1 MSREKGRNATFF
13 KERPNVFSLSSADVQ
28 LLSFSRSAILFRL
41 TTTTTQQQQHFFS
54 IYLSV
59 CLSPP
64 GSLLSISLNVYI
76 FTQKNCGGELIAEI
90 FVPLVC
96 VRIIMVQKAKKKNT
110 RASKN
115 VLRLLVLLL
124 FHFRNLC
131 VCVCVGSRASFIYSG

>member
-1 MSREKGRNATFF
+1 MSREKGRNATFL
-13 KERPNVFSLSSADVQ
+13 KKDQMLFSLSSADVQ
-28 LLSFSRSAILFRL
+28 LLSFSLSAILFRL
-41 TTTTTQQQQHFFS
+41 TTTTTQQQQFFS

-131 VCVCVGSRASFIYSG
+131 VCVCVCVCVCRFAC

>member
-1 MSREKGRNATFF
+1 MQRFLK
-13 KERPNVFSLSSADVQ
+13 KDQMLFSLSSADVQ

-41 TTTTTQQQQHFFS
+41 TTTTTTQQQQQHFFS

>member
-1 MSREKGRNATFF
+1 MLCF
-13 KERPNVFSLSSADVQ
+13 LSSADVQ
-28 LLSFSRSAILFRL
+28 FLSTSRSAILSL
-41 TTTTTQQQQHFFS
+41 STDCYYTTTTTHFFS
-54 IYLSV
+54 ISV

-96 VRIIMVQKAKKKNT
+96 VRLIMVQKAKKKNT

-115 VLRLLVLLL
+115 VIVTFSF
-124 FHFRNLC
+124 FHYFHDYFSCNFC
-131 VCVCVGSRASFIYSG
+131 VASRTSFI

>member
-1 MSREKGRNATFF
+1 ML
-13 KERPNVFSLSSADVQ
+13 FSLSSADVQ
-28 LLSFSRSAILFRL
+28 LLSFSLSAILFRL
-41 TTTTTQQQQHFFS
+41 TTTTTQQQQFFS

-96 VRIIMVQKAKKKNT
+96 VRIIMVQKAKKKKIQEHLKMSFDFWFFYFFIFET
-110 RASKN
+110 
-115 VLRLLVLLL
+115 
-124 FHFRNLC
+124 C
-131 VCVCVGSRASFIYSG
+131 VCVCV